1 MRVKT
6 LMRTEFAT
14 VSDETSLER
23 ARVVATRE
31 GIDVPVMRAGA
42 LVGLLRSRDVE
53 RLGASTV
60 PSVAAHD
67 WAWREE
73 ELTVEAVLSRDRV
86 SLAPDASVHEAAR
99 LLDEGDLDAVPIVD
113 SSAVVGVVATRD
125 LLGMLIEILE
135 SDGPAS
141 LDHVLVVVELE
152 GSPRAAVE
160 AALALARQ
168 HTARLRLAHARGAG
182 HSLHQDRLLE
192 QLAALV
198 PPSCGVE
205 VRHLLVTGD
214 PTSEIALAAA
224 RHSADVIVVGSGPGG
239 WLGGPSLAEAL
250 VDRAPCPVLV
260 VPADTRAAAGE
271 RGGDARA

>member
-1 MRVKT
+1 MRVKS

-14 VSDETSLER
+14 VSEGTSLER

-31 GIDVPVMRAGA
+31 GIDVPVMRADA
-42 LVGLLRSRDVE
+42 LVGLLRSRDAE

-67 WAWREE
+67 WAWREG
-73 ELTVEAVLSRDRV
+73 ELTVEAVLGRDRV

-99 LLDEGDLDAVPIVD
+99 LLDERELDAVPIVD
-113 SSAVVGVVATRD
+113 HSAVVGVVATRD

-152 GSPRAAVE
+152 GSARAAVE
-160 AALALARQ
+160 TGLALARQ
-168 HTARLRLAHARGAG
+168 HAARLTLAQARGAG
-182 HSLHQDRLLE
+182 HSRHPDRLLE
-192 QLAALV
+192 KLAALV

-205 VRHLLVTGD
+205 VRHLVVTGD
-214 PTSEIALAAA
+214 PASEIALAAA
-224 RHSADVIVVGSGPGG
+224 RHSADMIVVGSRPGG

-260 VPADTRAAAGE
+260 VPADSRGVAGE
-271 RGGDARA
+271 WSGNARA

>member
-1 MRVKT
+1 MFVA
-6 LMRTEFAT
+6 RTRGQRAAEARHASEDADANGFAT

-113 SSAVVGVVATRD
+113 SSA
-125 LLGMLIEILE
+125 
-135 SDGPAS
+135 AS
-141 LDHVLVVVELE
+141 A
-152 GSPRAAVE
+152 SSR
-160 AALALARQ
+160 R
-168 HTARLRLAHARGAG
+168 
-182 HSLHQDRLLE
+182 
-192 QLAALV
+192 
-198 PPSCGVE
+198 
-205 VRHLLVTGD
+205 VT
-214 PTSEIALAAA
+214 S
-224 RHSADVIVVGSGPGG
+224 SG
-239 WLGGPSLAEAL
+239 
-250 VDRAPCPVLV
+250 C
-260 VPADTRAAAGE
+260 
-271 RGGDARA
+271 